1 MRFEEIKT
9 ILFDAAARAGLV
21 QYDVY
26 YRFGEDEGAQA
37 LNRALDS
44 CTSGAEGGVAFR
56 CAVDGRIGAAATQC
70 MEREALEALIPR
82 AVANA
87 AVTDSDEEPIFYAPT
102 ATDEY
107 RTITVTPP
115 TLPGV
120 AALRET
126 VMALQEQLYAES
138 DMMTDGTTSAAG
150 ATRIAV
156 ALANSNGLML
166 TREAGACYTYVEPIV
181 NDGKEPSFGSA
192 FAATLDTDTDLV
204 SRAVKEALARLGAGT
219 VKTGTYD
226 VIFDARQVR
235 ALLSAFS
242 GIFSGKNAL
251 LGLSLLAGREGEQ
264 IASPVLTLIDDPFY
278 AENTMQCAFDAEG
291 VPTREKVL
299 IDRGVLQTLL
309 YDLTY
314 AKKAG
319 KQSTGNAARGLA
331 DPVSIAPYCLRI
343 AAGNESR
350 EELIAR
356 MGDGLYVTEL
366 KGLHSGADAVTGDFS
381 IESAGFLVK
390 DGRITAPVHSFTVAG
405 NFFELLKK
413 IDGAAS
419 NVEMGIPATSVIAAP
434 DLLVRGISVAGD

>member
-1 MRFEEIKT
+1 MRFEEIKE
-9 ILFDAAARAGLV
+9 ILFDAAARAGLT

-56 CAVDGRIGAAATQC
+56 CAVNGRIGAAATQC

-82 AVANA
+82 AMANA
-87 AVTDSDEEPIFYAPT
+87 AVTDSDEEPIFYAPA

-107 RTITVTPP
+107 RTVSVTLPA
-115 TLPGV
+115 LPGV
-120 AALRET
+120 AKLREV
-126 VMALQEQLYAES
+126 VMTLQEQLYAQS

-156 ALANSNGLML
+156 ALANSNGVML
-166 TREAGACYTYVEPIV
+166 TRKAGAVYTYAEPIV

-204 SRAVKEALARLGAGT
+204 ARATREALARLGAGT

-235 ALLSAFS
+235 ALLGAFS

-251 LGLSLLAGREGEQ
+251 LGLSLLAGKEGEQ
-264 IASPVLTLIDDPFY
+264 IASPALTLIDDPFY

-291 VPTREKVL
+291 VPTAKKVL
-299 IDRGVLQTLL
+299 VDRGVLQTLL

-319 KQSTGNAARGLA
+319 KRTTGNAARGLA
-331 DPVSIAPYCLRI
+331 DPISIAPYCLRI
-343 AAGNESR
+343 EAGKESR
-350 EELIAR
+350 EKMIAR
-356 MGDGLYVTEL
+356 MGEGLYITEL

-381 IESAGFLVK
+381 IESAGFIVENGK
-390 DGRITAPVHSFTVAG
+390 VTVPVHSFTVAG
-405 NFFELLKK
+405 NFFELLKR
-413 IDGAAS
+413 IDGVAS
-419 NVEMGIPATSVIAAP
+419 NVEMGIPATTVMAAP

>member
-1 MRFEEIKT
+1 MRFEEMKD
-9 ILFDAAARAGLV
+9 ILFDAAARAGLT

-56 CAVDGRIGAAATQC
+56 CAVDGRIGAAATQS
-70 MEREALEALIPR
+70 MERDALEALIPR
-82 AVANA
+82 AIANA
-87 AVTDSDEEPIFYAPT
+87 AVTDSDEEPIFYAPDE
-102 ATDEY
+102 TDEY
-107 RTITVTPP
+107 RAVSVTPP
-115 TLPGV
+115 ELPGV
-120 AALRET
+120 AKLRHV
-126 VMALQEQLYAES
+126 VMDLQEQMYAAS

-166 TREAGACYTYVEPIV
+166 TREAGAVYTYAEPIV
-181 NDGKEPSFGSA
+181 NDGVEPSFGAA
-192 FAATLDTDTDLV
+192 FAATLAIDTDIV
-204 SRAVKEALARLGAGT
+204 ARATREALARLGAKT

-235 ALLSAFS
+235 TLLGAYA

-251 LGLSLLAGREGEQ
+251 LGLSLLAGKEGEQ
-264 IASPVLTLIDDPFY
+264 IASPILTLVDDPFY

-299 IDRGVLQTLL
+299 VDHGVLQTLL
-309 YDLTY
+309 YDLTN

-319 KQSTGNAARGLA
+319 TKTTGNAARGLA

-343 AAGNESR
+343 VPGEESR
-350 EELIAR
+350 EEMIAR
-356 MGDGLYVTEL
+356 MGNGLYITEL

-381 IESAGFLVK
+381 IESAGFVVENGK
-390 DGRITAPVHSFTVAG
+390 ITTPVHSFTVAG
-405 NFFELLKK
+405 NFFEMLKR
-413 IDGAAS
+413 IDGVAS
-419 NVEMGIPATSVIAAP
+419 NVEMGIPATSVMAAP
-434 DLLVRGISVAGD
+434 DLLVRGISVAGN